1 MRRPLLVRGID
12 EDRDSRPSST
22 VNGSAPRSKFR
33 RALFAVGTSALL
45 IVGTGGGQSAQ
56 ADTVPPTNTPATVS
70 ADALPTWQVNGVV
83 WSEVVV
89 GSTVYVTGSF
99 TKARPPGVP
108 TGGAGEV
115 TANDIFAFNITTG
128 NRVSAFN
135 HALSAQGR
143 SVVASPDGSRIYVG
157 GDFTSVDGVA
167 HGHVAAFNAGTGSL
181 DASFNVNVSN
191 TARALAA
198 TASTVFIGGGYGA
211 VNGQSRQG
219 LSAVSATT
227 GALLGWAPTVAGGSV
242 WSMVV
247 APDQSRLIVGGSF
260 TTLNGQPAYGM
271 GSLAVTTGGN
281 LPWAANQVIKDA
293 TSTGAITS
301 LRTDGT
307 QIYGSGYA
315 YGSGSSFEGTFAANP
330 TSGAITLL
338 NDCHGDTYDVLPLGT
353 VLYSVSHAH
362 DCTAIGSFPDTNPR
376 VRWQR
381 ALAQTKYSTTTNKG
395 PDSYGWNYS
404 GQPAS
409 TVLQWFPQLDAG
421 SYTGQTQAA
430 WALAGNATYVVL
442 GGEFPTVNGAAQ
454 QGLVRMAVAASAPNR
469 RGPSYTTKPSRPVP
483 ATTASYVLPGSI
495 RVTFGT
501 AWDYDNESLTYDL
514 MRDGAVVI
522 HTTQIKTNFWTL
534 LTAAYTDTGLT
545 PGTTH
550 SYQVRIKDPFGNTIF
565 SPASNS
571 VTA

>member
-1 MRRPLLVRGID
+1 MRRPLVFRGID

-22 VNGSAPRSKFR
+22 VSGCAPRSKFR
-33 RALFAVGTSALL
+33 IALFAVGTSALL
-45 IVGTGGGQSAQ
+45 IVGTGGGQSAR
-56 ADTVPPTNTPATVS
+56 ADTAPPTDTPATVS

-83 WSEVVV
+83 WSEAVV

-108 TGGAGEV
+108 QGGAGEI
-115 TANDIFAFNITTG
+115 TANNIFAFNITTG

>member
-247 APDQSRLIVGGSF
+247 APDQSRLIVGGGRS
-260 TTLNGQPAYGM
+260 
-271 GSLAVTTGGN
+271 
-281 LPWAANQVIKDA
+281 
-293 TSTGAITS
+293 
-301 LRTDGT
+301 
-307 QIYGSGYA
+307 
-315 YGSGSSFEGTFAANP
+315 
-330 TSGAITLL
+330 
-338 NDCHGDTYDVLPLGT
+338 
-353 VLYSVSHAH
+353 
-362 DCTAIGSFPDTNPR
+362 PR
-376 VRWQR
+376 
-381 ALAQTKYSTTTNKG
+381 
-395 PDSYGWNYS
+395 
-404 GQPAS
+404 
-409 TVLQWFPQLDAG
+409 
-421 SYTGQTQAA
+421 
-430 WALAGNATYVVL
+430 
-442 GGEFPTVNGAAQ
+442 
-454 QGLVRMAVAASAPNR
+454 
-469 RGPSYTTKPSRPVP
+469 
-483 ATTASYVLPGSI
+483 
-495 RVTFGT
+495 
-501 AWDYDNESLTYDL
+501 
-514 MRDGAVVI
+514 
-522 HTTQIKTNFWTL
+522 
-534 LTAAYTDTGLT
+534 
-545 PGTTH
+545 
-550 SYQVRIKDPFGNTIF
+550 
-565 SPASNS
+565 
-571 VTA
+571 